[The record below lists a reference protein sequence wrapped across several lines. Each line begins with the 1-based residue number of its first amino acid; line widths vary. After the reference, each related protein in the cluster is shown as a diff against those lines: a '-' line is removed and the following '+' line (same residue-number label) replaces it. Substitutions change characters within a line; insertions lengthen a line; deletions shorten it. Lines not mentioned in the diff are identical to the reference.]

1 MKRLLSAVLV
11 CAVLLSSFSGM
22 VSFAGYQ
29 LNKSFIAKVLC
40 INKEVPEKNCQGKC
54 HLKKE
59 LEKQEDQQ
67 KNSGNTIDD
76 KQFNIFNGI
85 GSTINF
91 NSLPIFV
98 SAKFPLK
105 NASFSI
111 SRIKFGFSSAGNRC
125 LLSDYLFYNFLIT
138 CFRAKVLMQF
148 NLRVF

>member
-85 GSTINF
+85 GSTISF

-105 NASFSI
+105 NASF
-111 SRIKFGFSSAGNRC
+111 
-125 LLSDYLFYNFLIT
+125 YN
-138 CFRAKVLMQF
+138 KPVL
-148 NLRVF
+148 NSVFHPPAIAVC